1 MAYSN
6 ASLADAYLSI
16 YEDKAEVEELG
27 YSIIENAA
35 YVLFSQGYTVEDLCD
50 YFEEANTNVIS
61 EDFLSFAEGKSYLS
75 ESFVVSD
82 AFIDEQYEQL
92 NEILGALVKGAKA
105 LARPVAGLAGKALNK
120 VGGAASKLG
129 KAATNKSIPKAGKQ
143 LELPLNKPAPVA
155 AKPGLLQKAGNFAK
169 GLMSKAKNVVKKIPG
184 AGAAAKLAKGPV
196 GKIASRVA
204 PGLGVAA
211 YGVDAASRFKK
222 GDWGGGLLS
231 TAGAALSAV
240 PGAGTLA
247 SLAPAAI
254 QMGTD
259 ALGLTG
265 DKSRKAK
272 PAATPPKTPPA
283 PAATKPVAP
292 SKSTAPTKTSPASA
306 STADKIKL
314 GTQTYKQQVKSGDV
328 KGAEKTG
335 KDVWA
340 LANPQL
346 AKADKLR
353 QSGAPRAEVNKSLYN
368 KGTAASTGAGQS
380 QMQKDAEELRG
391 MTNRSLQRQGKP
403 MGGPQGPGSVD
414 KGDVQASI
422 KAAQK
427 REKEKAAAS
436 AGVVKSSYEFDM
448 VLNHLLENNYAST
461 EEQAHAIMA
470 HMSEGW
476 KNAIMIEGY
485 QRNPEKGEMPDRS
498 REAIPGQAPRGM
510 PPRGN
515 ADREAFEKWYRLQ
528 QASKK
533 GKATAKA

>member
-16 YEDKAEVEELG
+16 YEDKAEVKELG
-27 YSIIENAA
+27 YSMIENAA

-61 EDFLSFAEGKSYLS
+61 EDFISFAEGKSYLS

-92 NEILGALVKGAKA
+92 NEILGALVRGAKA
-105 LARPVAGLAGKALNK
+105 LARPVAGLVQKG
-120 VGGAASKLG
+120 ASKLSSG
-129 KAATNKSIPKAGKQ
+129 AGKLAQKAADVKWKATPADAKKLLPPAGAKSAA
-143 LELPLNKPAPVA
+143 PALQSA

-169 GLMSKAKNVVKKIPG
+169 GLMSKAKDVVKRIPG

-259 ALGLTG
+259 ALGWTG
-265 DKSRKAK
+265 DKSRKGSAK
-272 PAATPPKTPPA
+272 PAVTPPKTPSAPASKPSPAA
-283 PAATKPVAP
+283 PAAAKPA
-292 SKSTAPTKTSPASA
+292 APTKTSPASA

-328 KGAEKTG
+328 KSAEKTG

-340 LANPQL
+340 LANPKL
-346 AKADKLR
+346 AARVTPSGR
-353 QSGAPRAEVNKSLYN
+353 QM
-368 KGTAASTGAGQS
+368 GTGKS

-403 MGGPQGPGSVD
+403 MGGPQGPGSID
-414 KGDVQASI
+414 KGDVESSI

-427 REKEKAAAS
+427 REKDKAAAS

-476 KNAIMIEGY
+476 KNAIVVEGY

-533 GKATAKA
+533 EKGAAKA

>member
-61 EDFLSFAEGKSYLS
+61 EDFISFAEGKSYLS

-120 VGGAASKLG
+120 VSGAASKLG

-143 LELPLNKPAPVA
+143 LELPLKTGAPAA
-155 AKPGLLQKAGNFAK
+155 AKPGLLQRAGNFAK
-169 GLMSKAKNVVKKIPG
+169 GLMSKAKNVVNKIPG

-272 PAATPPKTPPA
+272 PAAPA
-283 PAATKPVAP
+283 KPVAP
-292 SKSTAPTKTSPASA
+292 TKPAAPAKPAAPTKTSPASA

-340 LANPQL
+340 LANPKL
-346 AKADKLR
+346 AAR
-353 QSGAPRAEVNKSLYN
+353 VTPSGSQM
-368 KGTAASTGAGQS
+368 GTGKS
-380 QMQKDAEELRG
+380 QMQRDAEELRG

-403 MGGPQGPGSVD
+403 MGGPQGPGSID
-414 KGDVQASI
+414 KGDVESSI

-436 AGVVKSSYEFDM
+436 GGVVKSSYEFDM

-461 EEQAHAIMA
+461 EQQAYAIMA

-476 KNAIMIEGY
+476 KNAIMVEGY

-533 GKATAKA
+533 KEGAAKA